1 MLALYLSMLSNET
14 ERLDFEKLYQKYNDS
29 VLKYAKSKLRI
40 QENAEDVAQDTWFW
54 IAEHFERF
62 YSLDDGSVGNY
73 IMKIVSNR
81 CNDAFRKQKRDRAVF
96 SDEISV
102 LSIQD
107 DLDKEDVFLAFCEKE
122 DINTII
128 SCIKSLEPRYR
139 DVLNMYY
146 LCESNPKEIAKI
158 LQLKYSTVRQ
168 RLARGRRMLQDLLQE
183 RGVSY
188 EFQS

>member
-1 MLALYLSMLSNET
+1 M
-14 ERLDFEKLYQKYNDS
+14 
-29 VLKYAKSKLRI
+29 
-40 QENAEDVAQDTWFW
+40 
-54 IAEHFERF
+54 
-62 YSLDDGSVGNY
+62 
-73 IMKIVSNR
+73 
-81 CNDAFRKQKRDRAVF
+81 
-96 SDEISV
+96 
-102 LSIQD
+102 
-107 DLDKEDVFLAFCEKE
+107 FLAFCEKE

-128 SCIKSLEPRYR
+128 FCIKSLEPRYR

-146 LCESNPKEIAKI
+146 LYESNPKEIAKI